1 MRKLISRVVVVG
13 LIGILGWN
21 TYSLSQLKEQVKS
34 QSIAKLKEQDYKEP
48 IIVEEESHIS
58 GDKKEKPYLLFLDN

>member
-48 IIVEEESHIS
+48 IIVEEESPSS
-58 GDKKEKPYLLFLDN
+58 GDKKEKTYLLFLDN

>member
-13 LIGILGWN
+13 LISILGWN
-21 TYSLSQLKEQVKS
+21 TYSLSQLKEQVKN
-34 QSIAKLKEQDYKEP
+34 QSTAKLKEQDYKEP
-48 IIVEEESHIS
+48 IIVKEESYSS

>member
-48 IIVEEESHIS
+48 IIVEEESHSS
-58 GDKKEKPYLLFLDN
+58 GDKKKKHIYYF

>member
-48 IIVEEESHIS
+48 IIVEEESQSS

>member
-48 IIVEEESHIS
+48 ITVEEESHSS

>member
-13 LIGILGWN
+13 LIGIFGWN

-48 IIVEEESHIS
+48 IVEEESHSS